1 MYSVASTSVS
11 DLITERDA
19 NMVGPEEHF
28 RRNTFAVDQAK
39 YSVQKMLEIK
49 FEGVLEAARV

>member
-1 MYSVASTSVS
+1 MA
-11 DLITERDA
+11 
-19 NMVGPEEHF
+19 GPEEHF
-28 RRNTFAVDQAK
+28 RRYTSAVYQAK